1 MAAIRKIQATVK
13 EIISYSD
20 TVCKFILQ
28 PAKRSFDFKAGQFL
42 HLAMDAYDPSF
53 NWPESRV
60 FSVANSPT
68 RKDVIEILV
77 SRKGKFTGQMFEQLK
92 SGDNVWL
99 KLPYGIFNFD
109 DSLERDS
116 VLIAGGTGISPF
128 ISFLQF
134 AIDKKLN
141 PVISLNY
148 GVNNTELI
156 IIEDLIKEAEQKLE
170 NFKYNLYIEKPE
182 NGNTNLKFNN
192 GILDIHQVIK
202 QSKELNQ
209 PLFYLSGPPAMIEN
223 FEQALINSGIK
234 TQNIKY
240 DIWE

>member
-1 MAAIRKIQATVK
+1 MAAIRKIQARVK

-20 TVCKFILQ
+20 TVRKYILQ

-60 FSVANSPT
+60 FSIANSPT
-68 RKDVIEILV
+68 RKDFIEVLV

-92 SGDNVWL
+92 AGDEVWL

-109 DSLERDS
+109 ESLEKDS

-128 ISFLQF
+128 MSFLQF

-148 GVNNTELI
+148 GVNKPDLI

-182 NGNTNLKFNN
+182 NGNTKLKFNT
-192 GILDIHQVIK
+192 GILDIHQIIK
-202 QSKELNQ
+202 QSRELNDAV
-209 PLFYLSGPPAMIEN
+209 FYLSGPPAMIEN
-223 FEQALINSGIK
+223 FEQTLKNSGVK
-234 TQNIKY
+234 PQNIKY